1 MHNICAAPSDQIDL
15 YVLGRQLLLA
25 DMLLLLLLPLLLLLL
40 LPLLLLLLLPL
51 LLLLLLLL
59 LLPLLLLYFSDCRP
73 TCTGDVVG
81 SNGLS
86 TRSSLRACNCF
97 RLACNQVSQS

>member
-25 DMLLLLLLPLLLLLL
+25 DMPLLLLP
-40 LPLLLLLLLPL
+40 LLPL

-59 LLPLLLLYFSDCRP
+59 LLPQLLLYFSDCRP